1 MKKIIMFLM
10 AAFMLSVVPATAQE
24 LSKSGKKALKAKVK
38 EFNKEGWK
46 IFGSTSTL
54 DYALERH
61 MIKMQSEDAIEVPGI
76 ASSFKSKNVDKQMAL
91 NSAMTNYASMMD
103 SEIKGKVVSDM
114 QGDGEFSET
123 EFEKFYAAF
132 KRSVQTTIKDELKE
146 SFSIIRDKGN
156 GTSEMQTFFIV
167 DKKAASQARVRA
179 LEQAGKESVAAQLYA
194 KVVQKFIQEKYS
206 AITSFAGA
214 CFM

>member
-76 ASSFKSKNVDKQMAL
+76 ASSFKSKNVGKQMAL

-132 KRSVQTTIKDELKE
+132 KRSVETTIKDELKE

-156 GTSEMQTFFIV
+156 GTSEMQTFYVV

-194 KVVQKFIQEKYS
+194 KVVQKFIEEK
-206 AITSFAGA
+206 
-214 CFM
+214 

>member
-24 LSKSGKKALKAKVK
+24 LSKSEKKALNAKVK

-76 ASSFKSKNVDKQMAL
+76 ASSFKSKNVGKQMAL

-167 DKKAASQARVRA
+167 DKHAASQARVRA

-194 KVVQKFIQEKYS
+194 KVVQKFIQEK
-206 AITSFAGA
+206 
-214 CFM
+214 

>member
-24 LSKSGKKALKAKVK
+24 LSKSEKKSMKAKIK
-38 EFNKEGWK
+38 EFKKQGWQ
-46 IFGSTSTL
+46 IFGSTSTIDL
-54 DYALERH
+54 ALEKH
-61 MIKMQSEDAIEVPGI
+61 MIKLQSEDAIEVPGI
-76 ASSFKSKNVDKQMAL
+76 ASSFKSKNVGKQMAL
-91 NSAMTNYASMMD
+91 NSAMTYYASTMD

-156 GTSEMQTFFIV
+156 GTYEMQSFYIV
-167 DKKAASQARVRA
+167 DKKAASKARMRA
-179 LEQAGKESVAAQLYA
+179 IEQAAKESVAAQIYA
-194 KVVQKFIQEKYS
+194 KGIEKYLNE
-206 AITSFAGA
+206 
-214 CFM
+214 

>member
-76 ASSFKSKNVDKQMAL
+76 ASSFKSKNVGKQMAL

-167 DKKAASQARVRA
+167 DKHAASQARVRA

-194 KVVQKFIQEKYS
+194 KVVQKFIQEK
-206 AITSFAGA
+206 
-214 CFM
+214 

>member
-61 MIKMQSEDAIEVPGI
+61 MINMQSDDAIEIPGI
-76 ASSFKSKNVDKQMAL
+76 ASSFKSKNVGKQMAL
-91 NSAMTNYASMMD
+91 NSAMTYYASSMD

-132 KRSVQTTIKDELKE
+132 KRSVESTIKDELKE

-156 GTSEMQTFFIV
+156 GISEMQTFFIV
-167 DKKAASQARVRA
+167 DKNAASKARVRA
-179 LEQAGKESVAAQLYA
+179 LEQAAKESEAAEKYA
-194 KVVQKFIQEKYS
+194 KGIEKY
-206 AITSFAGA
+206 INE
-214 CFM
+214 

>member
-38 EFNKEGWK
+38 EFKKEGWK
-46 IFGSTSTL
+46 IFGSTSTIDL
-54 DYALERH
+54 ALEKH
-61 MIKMQSEDAIEVPGI
+61 MLKLHSEDAIEVPGI
-76 ASSFKSKNVDKQMAL
+76 ASSFKSKNVGKQMAL

-132 KRSVQTTIKDELKE
+132 KRSVQTTIKDEMKE
-146 SFSIIRDKGN
+146 SFSVIRDKGN

-167 DKKAASQARVRA
+167 DKHAASQARVRA

-194 KVVQKFIQEKYS
+194 KVVQKFIEEK
-206 AITSFAGA
+206 
-214 CFM
+214 

>member
-61 MIKMQSEDAIEVPGI
+61 MIKMQSEDAIEDPGI
-76 ASSFKSKNVDKQMAL
+76 ASSFKSKNVGKQMAL

-194 KVVQKFIQEKYS
+194 KVVQKFIEEK
-206 AITSFAGA
+206 
-214 CFM
+214 

>member
-1 MKKIIMFLM
+1 MFLM
-10 AAFMLSVVPATAQE
+10 AAFILSVVPASAQE
-24 LSKSGKKALKAKVK
+24 LSKSEKKSMKAKIK
-38 EFNKEGWK
+38 EFKKEGWK
-46 IFGSTSTL
+46 IFGSTSSIEF
-54 DYALERH
+54 ALEKH
-61 MIKMQSEDAIEVPGI
+61 LLKLQSEDAIEVPGI
-76 ASSFKSKNVDKQMAL
+76 ASSFKSKNVGKQMAL
-91 NSAMTNYASMMD
+91 NSAMTYYASTMD

-156 GTSEMQTFFIV
+156 GTSEMQTFYAV

-194 KVVQKFIQEKYS
+194 KVVQKFIEEK
-206 AITSFAGA
+206 
-214 CFM
+214 

>member
-1 MKKIIMFLM
+1 MKKIIMCLM

-24 LSKSGKKALKAKVK
+24 LSKSEKKALKAKVK

-46 IFGSTSTL
+46 IFGSTSTIDL
-54 DYALERH
+54 ALEKH
-61 MIKMQSEDAIEVPGI
+61 MLKLHSEDAIEVPGI
-76 ASSFKSKNVDKQMAL
+76 ASSFKSKNVGKQMAL

-132 KRSVQTTIKDELKE
+132 KRSVQTTIKDEMKE
-146 SFSIIRDKGN
+146 SFSVIRDKGN

-167 DKKAASQARVRA
+167 DKHAASQARVRA

-194 KVVQKFIQEKYS
+194 KVFQKFIEEK
-206 AITSFAGA
+206 
-214 CFM
+214 

>member
-76 ASSFKSKNVDKQMAL
+76 ASSFKSKNVGKQMAL

-167 DKKAASQARVRA
+167 DKHAASQARVRA
-179 LEQAGKESVAAQLYA
+179 IEQAGKESVAAQLYA
-194 KVVQKFIQEKYS
+194 KVVQKFVEEK
-206 AITSFAGA
+206 
-214 CFM
+214 

>member
-10 AAFMLSVVPATAQE
+10 AAFMLSVIPATAQE
-24 LSKSGKKALKAKVK
+24 LSKSEKKSLKAKVK
-38 EFNKEGWK
+38 EFKKEGWK
-46 IFGSTSTL
+46 IFGSTSTIDL
-54 DYALERH
+54 ALEKH
-61 MIKMQSEDAIEVPGI
+61 MLKLHSEDAIEVPGI
-76 ASSFKSKNVDKQMAL
+76 ASSFKSKNVGKQMAL

-132 KRSVQTTIKDELKE
+132 KRSVQTTIKDEMKE
-146 SFSIIRDKGN
+146 SFSVIRDKGN

-167 DKKAASQARVRA
+167 DKHAASQARVRA

-194 KVVQKFIQEKYS
+194 KVVQKFIQEK
-206 AITSFAGA
+206 
-214 CFM
+214 

>member
-1 MKKIIMFLM
+1 MIFIINFLIFTRMKKIIMFLM

-24 LSKSGKKALKAKVK
+24 LSKSAKKSLKAKVK
-38 EFNKEGWK
+38 EFKKQGWQ
-46 IFGSTSTL
+46 IFGSTNTL

-61 MIKMQSEDAIEVPGI
+61 MLKMESEDAIEVPGI
-76 ASSFKSKNVDKQMAL
+76 ASSFKSKNVGKQMAL
-91 NSAMTNYASMMD
+91 NSAITNYASMMD
-103 SEIKGKVVSDM
+103 SEIKGKIVSDM

-146 SFSIIRDKGN
+146 SFSVMRDKGN
-156 GTSEMQTFFIV
+156 DTYEMQSFFIV
-167 DKKAASQARVRA
+167 NKTAASQARVRA

-194 KVVQKFIQEKYS
+194 KVVQKFVEEK
-206 AITSFAGA
+206 
-214 CFM
+214 

>member
-1 MKKIIMFLM
+1 MFLM

-24 LSKSGKKALKAKVK
+24 LSKSEKKAMKAKLK
-38 EFNKEGWK
+38 EFKKEGWK
-46 IFGSTSTL
+46 IFGSTSTIDL
-54 DYALERH
+54 ALEKH
-61 MIKMQSEDAIEVPGI
+61 MIKLQSEDAIEVPGI
-76 ASSFKSKNVDKQMAL
+76 ASSFKSKNVGKQMAL

-132 KRSVQTTIKDELKE
+132 KRSVQTTIKDEMKE
-146 SFSIIRDKGN
+146 SFSVIRDKGN

-167 DKKAASQARVRA
+167 DKHAASQARVRA

-194 KVVQKFIQEKYS
+194 KVVQKFIEEK
-206 AITSFAGA
+206 
-214 CFM
+214 

>member
-1 MKKIIMFLM
+1 MFLM

-24 LSKSGKKALKAKVK
+24 LSKSEKKAMKAKLK
-38 EFNKEGWK
+38 EFKKEGWK
-46 IFGSTSTL
+46 IFGSTSTIDL
-54 DYALERH
+54 ALEKH
-61 MIKMQSEDAIEVPGI
+61 MIKLQSEDAIEVPGI
-76 ASSFKSKNVDKQMAL
+76 ASSFKSKNVGKQMAL

-194 KVVQKFIQEKYS
+194 KVVQKFIEEK
-206 AITSFAGA
+206 
-214 CFM
+214 

>member
-1 MKKIIMFLM
+1 MFLM

-76 ASSFKSKNVDKQMAL
+76 ASSFKSKNVGKQMAL

-167 DKKAASQARVRA
+167 DKNAASQARVRA

-194 KVVQKFIQEKYS
+194 KVVQKFIEEK
-206 AITSFAGA
+206 
-214 CFM
+214 

>member
-1 MKKIIMFLM
+1 MFLM

-24 LSKSGKKALKAKVK
+24 LSKSEKKSLKAKVK
-38 EFNKEGWK
+38 EFKKQGWQ
-46 IFGSTSTL
+46 IFGSTSTIDL
-54 DYALERH
+54 ALEKH
-61 MIKMQSEDAIEVPGI
+61 MIKLQSEDAIEVPGI
-76 ASSFKSKNVDKQMAL
+76 ASSFKSKNVGKQMAL
-91 NSAMTNYASMMD
+91 NSAMTYYASMMD

-167 DKKAASQARVRA
+167 DKHAASQARVRA

-194 KVVQKFIQEKYS
+194 KVVQKFIEEK
-206 AITSFAGA
+206 
-214 CFM
+214 

>member
-10 AAFMLSVVPATAQE
+10 AAFMLSVIPATAQE
-24 LSKSGKKALKAKVK
+24 LSKSEKKSMKAKVK
-38 EFNKEGWK
+38 EYKKQGWQ
-46 IFGSTSTL
+46 IFGSTNTIDL
-54 DYALERH
+54 ALEKH
-61 MIKMQSEDAIEVPGI
+61 MIKMQSEDAIEVPGT
-76 ASSFKSKNVDKQMAL
+76 ASSFKSKNVGKQMAL
-91 NSAMTNYASMMD
+91 NSAMTNYVSMMD

-167 DKKAASQARVRA
+167 DKHAASQARVRA

-194 KVVQKFIQEKYS
+194 KVVQKFIEEK
-206 AITSFAGA
+206 
-214 CFM
+214 

>member
-1 MKKIIMFLM
+1 MFLM
-10 AAFMLSVVPATAQE
+10 AAFILSVVPASAQE
-24 LSKSGKKALKAKVK
+24 LSKSEKKSMKAKIK
-38 EFNKEGWK
+38 EFKKQGWQ
-46 IFGSTSTL
+46 IFGSTSTIDL
-54 DYALERH
+54 ALEKH
-61 MIKMQSEDAIEVPGI
+61 MLKMQSEDAIEVPGI
-76 ASSFKSKNVDKQMAL
+76 ASSFKSKNVGKQMAL

-167 DKKAASQARVRA
+167 DKHAASQARVRA

-194 KVVQKFIQEKYS
+194 KVVQKFIEEK
-206 AITSFAGA
+206 
-214 CFM
+214 

>member
-1 MKKIIMFLM
+1 MFLL
-10 AAFMLSVVPATAQE
+10 AAFMLSVIPATAQE

-76 ASSFKSKNVDKQMAL
+76 ASSFKSKNVGKQMAL

-167 DKKAASQARVRA
+167 DKHAASQARVRA

-194 KVVQKFIQEKYS
+194 KVVQKFIEEK
-206 AITSFAGA
+206 
-214 CFM
+214 

>member
-10 AAFMLSVVPATAQE
+10 AAFMLSVIPATAQE
-24 LSKSGKKALKAKVK
+24 LSKSEKKSMKAKVK
-38 EFNKEGWK
+38 EYKKQGWQ
-46 IFGSTSTL
+46 IFGSTNTIDL
-54 DYALERH
+54 ALEKH
-61 MIKMQSEDAIEVPGI
+61 MIKMQSEDAIEVPGT
-76 ASSFKSKNVDKQMAL
+76 ASSFKSKNVGKQMAL
-91 NSAMTNYASMMD
+91 NSAMTYYASMMD

-156 GTSEMQTFFIV
+156 GTSEMQTFYVV

-194 KVVQKFIQEKYS
+194 KVVQKFIEEK
-206 AITSFAGA
+206 
-214 CFM
+214 

>member
-24 LSKSGKKALKAKVK
+24 LSKSEKKALKAKVK

-46 IFGSTSTL
+46 IFGSTSTIDL
-54 DYALERH
+54 ALEKH
-61 MIKMQSEDAIEVPGI
+61 MLKLHSEDAIEVPGI
-76 ASSFKSKNVDKQMAL
+76 ASSFKSKNVGKQMAL

-132 KRSVQTTIKDELKE
+132 KRSVQTTIKDEMKE
-146 SFSIIRDKGN
+146 SFSVIRDKGN

-167 DKKAASQARVRA
+167 DKHAASQARVRA

-194 KVVQKFIQEKYS
+194 KVVQKFIEEK
-206 AITSFAGA
+206 
-214 CFM
+214 

>member
-1 MKKIIMFLM
+1 MFLM

-76 ASSFKSKNVDKQMAL
+76 ASSFKSKNVGKQMAL
-91 NSAMTNYASMMD
+91 NSAMTYYASTMD

-167 DKKAASQARVRA
+167 DKHAASQARVRA

-194 KVVQKFIQEKYS
+194 KVVQKFIEEK
-206 AITSFAGA
+206 
-214 CFM
+214 

>member
-1 MKKIIMFLM
+1 
-10 AAFMLSVVPATAQE
+10 MLSVVPATAQE

-76 ASSFKSKNVDKQMAL
+76 ASSFKSKNVGKQMAL

-194 KVVQKFIQEKYS
+194 KVVQKFIEEK
-206 AITSFAGA
+206 
-214 CFM
+214 

>member
-61 MIKMQSEDAIEVPGI
+61 MIKMQSDDAIEVPGI
-76 ASSFKSKNVDKQMAL
+76 ASSFKSKNVGKQMAL

-194 KVVQKFIQEKYS
+194 KVVQKFIEEK
-206 AITSFAGA
+206 
-214 CFM
+214 

>member
-1 MKKIIMFLM
+1 MSMKKIIMFLM
-10 AAFMLSVVPATAQE
+10 AAFMLSVIPATAQE
-24 LSKSGKKALKAKVK
+24 LSKSEKKSMKAKVK
-38 EFNKEGWK
+38 EYKKQGWQ
-46 IFGSTSTL
+46 IFGSTNTIDL
-54 DYALERH
+54 ALEKH
-61 MIKMQSEDAIEVPGI
+61 MIKMQSEDAIEVPGT
-76 ASSFKSKNVDKQMAL
+76 ASSFKSKNVGKQMAL

-194 KVVQKFIQEKYS
+194 KVVQKFIEEK
-206 AITSFAGA
+206 
-214 CFM
+214 

>member
-1 MKKIIMFLM
+1 MSMKKIIMFLM
-10 AAFMLSVVPATAQE
+10 AAFMLSVIPATAQE
-24 LSKSGKKALKAKVK
+24 LSKSEKKSMKAKVK
-38 EFNKEGWK
+38 EYKKQGWQ
-46 IFGSTSTL
+46 IFGSTNTIDL
-54 DYALERH
+54 ALEKH
-61 MIKMQSEDAIEVPGI
+61 MIKMQSEDAIEVPGT
-76 ASSFKSKNVDKQMAL
+76 ASSFKSKNVGKQMAL
-91 NSAMTNYASMMD
+91 NSAMTYYASMMD

-167 DKKAASQARVRA
+167 DKHAASQARVRA

-194 KVVQKFIQEKYS
+194 KVVQKFIEEK
-206 AITSFAGA
+206 
-214 CFM
+214 

>member
-10 AAFMLSVVPATAQE
+10 AAFMLSVIPATAQE
-24 LSKSGKKALKAKVK
+24 LSKSEKKSMKAKVK
-38 EFNKEGWK
+38 EYKKQGWQ
-46 IFGSTSTL
+46 IFGSTNTIDL
-54 DYALERH
+54 ALEKH
-61 MIKMQSEDAIEVPGI
+61 MSKMQSEDAIEVPGT
-76 ASSFKSKNVDKQMAL
+76 ASSFKSKNVGKQMAL
-91 NSAMTNYASMMD
+91 NSAMTYYASMMD

-167 DKKAASQARVRA
+167 DKHAASQARVRA

-194 KVVQKFIQEKYS
+194 KVVQKFIEEK
-206 AITSFAGA
+206 
-214 CFM
+214 

>member
-10 AAFMLSVVPATAQE
+10 AAFMLSVFPATAQE
-24 LSKSGKKALKAKVK
+24 LSKSEKKSLKAKVK
-38 EFNKEGWK
+38 EFKKQGWQ
-46 IFGSTSTL
+46 IFGSTSTIDL
-54 DYALERH
+54 ALEKH
-61 MIKMQSEDAIEVPGI
+61 MLKLQSDDAIEVPGT
-76 ASSFKSKNVDKQMAL
+76 ASSFKSKNVGKQMAL
-91 NSAMTNYASMMD
+91 NSAMTYYASMMD

-194 KVVQKFIQEKYS
+194 KVVQKFIEEK
-206 AITSFAGA
+206 
-214 CFM
+214 

>member
-1 MKKIIMFLM
+1 MFLM
-10 AAFMLSVVPATAQE
+10 AAFILSVVPASAQE
-24 LSKSGKKALKAKVK
+24 LSKSEKKAMKAKIK
-38 EFNKEGWK
+38 EFKKQGWQ
-46 IFGSTSTL
+46 IFGSTSTIDL
-54 DYALERH
+54 ALEKH
-61 MIKMQSEDAIEVPGI
+61 MLKMQSEDAIEVPGI
-76 ASSFKSKNVDKQMAL
+76 ASSFKSKNVGKQMAL
-91 NSAMTNYASMMD
+91 NSAMTYYASTMD

-167 DKKAASQARVRA
+167 DKHAASQARVRA

-194 KVVQKFIQEKYS
+194 KVVQKFIEEK
-206 AITSFAGA
+206 
-214 CFM
+214 

>member
-46 IFGSTSTL
+46 IFGSTSTIDL
-54 DYALERH
+54 ALEKH
-61 MIKMQSEDAIEVPGI
+61 MIKLQSEDAIEVPGI
-76 ASSFKSKNVDKQMAL
+76 ASSFKSKNVGKQMAL

-167 DKKAASQARVRA
+167 DKHAASQARVRA

-194 KVVQKFIQEKYS
+194 KVVQKFIEEK
-206 AITSFAGA
+206 
-214 CFM
+214 

>member
-1 MKKIIMFLM
+1 MFLM

-24 LSKSGKKALKAKVK
+24 LSKSAKKSLKAKVK
-38 EFNKEGWK
+38 EFKKQGWQ
-46 IFGSTSTL
+46 IFGSTNTL

-61 MIKMQSEDAIEVPGI
+61 MLKMESEDAIEVPGI
-76 ASSFKSKNVDKQMAL
+76 ASSFKSKNVGKQMAL
-91 NSAMTNYASMMD
+91 NSAITNYASMMD
-103 SEIKGKVVSDM
+103 SEIKGKIVSDM

-146 SFSIIRDKGN
+146 SFSVMRDKGN
-156 GTSEMQTFFIV
+156 GTYEMQSFFIV
-167 DKKAASQARVRA
+167 NKTAASQARVRA

-194 KVVQKFIQEKYS
+194 KVVQKFIEEK
-206 AITSFAGA
+206 
-214 CFM
+214 

>member
-24 LSKSGKKALKAKVK
+24 LSKSGKKALKAKVM
-38 EFNKEGWK
+38 ELNKEGWK

-76 ASSFKSKNVDKQMAL
+76 ASSFKSKNVGKQMAL

-194 KVVQKFIQEKYS
+194 KVVQKFIEEK
-206 AITSFAGA
+206 
-214 CFM
+214 

>member
-10 AAFMLSVVPATAQE
+10 AAFMLSVIPATAQE
-24 LSKSGKKALKAKVK
+24 LSKSEKKSMKAKVK
-38 EFNKEGWK
+38 EYKKQGWQ
-46 IFGSTSTL
+46 IFGSTNTIDL
-54 DYALERH
+54 ALEKH
-61 MIKMQSEDAIEVPGI
+61 MLKMQSEDAIEVPGT
-76 ASSFKSKNVDKQMAL
+76 ASSFKSKNVGKQMAL
-91 NSAMTNYASMMD
+91 NSAMTYYASMMD

-156 GTSEMQTFFIV
+156 GTYEMQSFYIV
-167 DKKAASQARVRA
+167 DKKAASKARMRA
-179 LEQAGKESVAAQLYA
+179 IEQAAKESVAAQIYA
-194 KVVQKFIQEKYS
+194 KGIEKYLNE
-206 AITSFAGA
+206 
-214 CFM
+214 

>member
-1 MKKIIMFLM
+1 MFLM

-24 LSKSGKKALKAKVK
+24 LSKSAKKSLKAKVK
-38 EFNKEGWK
+38 EFKKQGWQ
-46 IFGSTSTL
+46 IFGSTSTIDL
-54 DYALERH
+54 ALEKH
-61 MIKMQSEDAIEVPGI
+61 MLKLHSDDAIEVPGT
-76 ASSFKSKNVDKQMAL
+76 ASSFKSKNVGKQMAL
-91 NSAMTNYASMMD
+91 NSAMTYYASMMD

-114 QGDGEFSET
+114 QGDVEFSET

-167 DKKAASQARVRA
+167 DKHAASQARVRA

-194 KVVQKFIQEKYS
+194 KVVQKFIQEK
-206 AITSFAGA
+206 
-214 CFM
+214 

>member
-38 EFNKEGWK
+38 EFKKQGWQ

-76 ASSFKSKNVDKQMAL
+76 ASSFKSKNVGKQMAL

-194 KVVQKFIQEKYS
+194 KVVQKFIEEK
-206 AITSFAGA
+206 
-214 CFM
+214 

>member
-76 ASSFKSKNVDKQMAL
+76 ASSFKSKNVGKQMAL

-132 KRSVQTTIKDELKE
+132 KRSVESTIKDELKE

-167 DKKAASQARVRA
+167 DKHAASQARVRA

-194 KVVQKFIQEKYS
+194 KVVQKFIEEK
-206 AITSFAGA
+206 
-214 CFM
+214 

>member
-1 MKKIIMFLM
+1 MFLM

-24 LSKSGKKALKAKVK
+24 LSKSEKKALKAKVK

-46 IFGSTSTL
+46 IFGSTSTIDL
-54 DYALERH
+54 ALEKH
-61 MIKMQSEDAIEVPGI
+61 MLKMQSEDAIEVPGI
-76 ASSFKSKNVDKQMAL
+76 ASSFKSKNVGKQMAL

-156 GTSEMQTFFIV
+156 GTSEMQTFFVV
-167 DKKAASQARVRA
+167 DKHAASQARVRA

-194 KVVQKFIQEKYS
+194 KVVQKFIEEK
-206 AITSFAGA
+206 
-214 CFM
+214 

>member
-1 MKKIIMFLM
+1 MFLM

-24 LSKSGKKALKAKVK
+24 LSKSEKKSLKAKVK
-38 EFNKEGWK
+38 EFKKQGWQ
-46 IFGSTSTL
+46 IFGSTSTIDL
-54 DYALERH
+54 ALEKH
-61 MIKMQSEDAIEVPGI
+61 MLKLQSDDAIEVPGI
-76 ASSFKSKNVDKQMAL
+76 ASSFKSKNVGKQMAL
-91 NSAMTNYASMMD
+91 NSAMTYYASTMD

-132 KRSVQTTIKDELKE
+132 KRSVQTNIKDELKE

-167 DKKAASQARVRA
+167 DKHAASQARVRA

-194 KVVQKFIQEKYS
+194 KVVQKFIEEK
-206 AITSFAGA
+206 
-214 CFM
+214 